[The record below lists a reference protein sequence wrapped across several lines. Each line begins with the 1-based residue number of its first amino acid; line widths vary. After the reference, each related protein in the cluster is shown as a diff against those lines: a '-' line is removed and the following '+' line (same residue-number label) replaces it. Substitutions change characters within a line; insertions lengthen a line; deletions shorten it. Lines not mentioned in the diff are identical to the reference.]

1 MLQID
6 RDPNF
11 EKPLCALRYLEGHIK
26 YLESNNVP

>member
-11 EKPLCALRYLEGHIK
+11 EKPLCVPRYLEGHIE
-26 YLESNNVP
+26 YLESNDVP